1 MYTKISQL
9 TTTLAILFTLTTALP
24 APLDTNTKTSSCSTA
39 TVDSTCIDTYNTCM
53 TAASGDNDAIA
64 TCNKKKSKTNGEIN
78 SALNLSTCTSATAKR
93 DADNPEKRVA
103 TVCTNG
109 AWGSVACV
117 GAFGMC
123 MKTADGAGEI
133 TSCALALSACEV
145 GVNTK

>member
-1 MYTKISQL
+1 MYTQISQL
-9 TTTLAILFTLTTALP
+9 TTALAILFTLTTALP
-24 APLDTNTKTSSCSTA
+24 APLDTNTKISSCSTD

-53 TAASGDNDAIA
+53 TAASGNNDAIA
-64 TCNKKKSKTNGEIN
+64 SCAVT
-78 SALNLSTCTSATAKR
+78 LSTCTSASAKR
-93 DADNPEKRVA
+93 DEENMEKRVA

-117 GAFGMC
+117 GAFGTC
-123 MKTADGAGEI
+123 MKEANGAGEI

>member
-1 MYTKISQL
+1 MYTQISQL
-9 TTTLAILFTLTTALP
+9 TTALAILFTLTTALP
-24 APLDTNTKTSSCSTA
+24 TPLDTNTKTSSCSTA

-53 TAASGDNDAIA
+53 TTASGNNDAIA
-64 TCNKKKSKTNGEIN
+64 TC
-78 SALNLSTCTSATAKR
+78 ALNLSTCTSTSATAKR
-93 DADNPEKRVA
+93 DAENPEKRVA
-103 TVCTNG
+103 TACTNG

>member
-24 APLDTNTKTSSCSTA
+24 APPDTNTKTSSS
-39 TVDSTCIDTYNTCM
+39 
-53 TAASGDNDAIA
+53 ASGDNDAIA
-64 TCNKKKSKTNGEIN
+64 TC
-78 SALNLSTCTSATAKR
+78 ALNLSTCTNATATAKR

>member
-9 TTTLAILFTLTTALP
+9 KTAIAIFAALTTALP

-53 TAASGDNDAIA
+53 TTASGDNDAIA
-64 TCNKKKSKTNGEIN
+64 AC
-78 SALNLSTCTSATAKR
+78 ALNLSTCTNTATKR
-93 DADNPEKRVA
+93 DAENPEKRVA

-109 AWGSVACV
+109 VWGSVACV

>member
-1 MYTKISQL
+1 MYTQISQL
-9 TTTLAILFTLTTALP
+9 TTALAILFTLTTALP
-24 APLDTNTKTSSCSTA
+24 APLDTNTKTASCSTA

-64 TCNKKKSKTNGEIN
+64 TC
-78 SALNLSTCTSATAKR
+78 ALTLSTCTSATAKR
-93 DADNPEKRVA
+93 DAEIPEKRVA

>member
-1 MYTKISQL
+1 MYTQISQL
-9 TTTLAILFTLTTALP
+9 TTALAILFTLTTALP

-39 TVDSTCIDTYNTCM
+39 TVDSTCIDSYNTCM

-64 TCNKKKSKTNGEIN
+64 TC
-78 SALNLSTCTSATAKR
+78 ALNLSTCTTATAKR
-93 DADNPEKRVA
+93 DVENPEKRVA
-103 TVCTNG
+103 AVCTNG